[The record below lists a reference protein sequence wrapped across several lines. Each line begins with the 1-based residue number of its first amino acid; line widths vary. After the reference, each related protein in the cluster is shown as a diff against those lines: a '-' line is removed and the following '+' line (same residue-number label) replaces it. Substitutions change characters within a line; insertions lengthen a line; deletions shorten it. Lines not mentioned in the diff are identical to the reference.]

1 MTLVSVLLVLA
12 SAFVHASW
20 NMLGRRSRPVGA
32 YYLVATLVG
41 VLLLAPF
48 VILWRE
54 ELALMPAATWWRLP
68 LAGLFQTLYLAGL
81 AGAYR
86 SNDMAVAYPFARAL
100 PVLLVPAAAHVLGQ
114 GDPVTAL
121 GLAGMIAVTLGILVL
136 PHPSFRRLAW
146 RSFGGGWLLY
156 AMLAGVG
163 TAGYS
168 IVDDGA
174 LSAFRAAVG
183 SAGGGGVR
191 AALIYAM
198 LESLAAAVGI
208 AGLILIAGGPRRIA
222 RDLRSIRLSEAAISG
237 VGIILAYGLVLVAYG
252 YARNVSYVVA
262 FRQVSLPIGVFMAMA
277 ILKEQV
283 NGPRI
288 VGTAVLLAGLVM
300 VSLG

>member
-32 YYLVATLVG
+32 YYIVATLVG
-41 VLLLAPF
+41 ALLLAPL

-68 LAGLFQTLYLAGL
+68 LGGLFQTVYFAGL

-86 SNDMAVAYPFARAL
+86 TNDMAVAYPFARAL

-114 GDPVTAL
+114 GEPVTAL
-121 GLAGMIAVTLGILVL
+121 GLAGMIAVTLGILML

-163 TAGYS
+163 TTGYS

-174 LSAFRAAVG
+174 LTAFRAALG
-183 SAGGGGVR
+183 SPGVGVR
-191 AALIYAM
+191 AALIYLM
-198 LESLAAAVGI
+198 LESLAAAVGL

-277 ILKEQV
+277 ILKEQA